1 LIQVNTKDI
10 PNKNFFNAQV
20 GVGGNSITMGQEFK
34 MQKGGKWDFLEL
46 MTEQENFLPNACKK
60 CFQLL
65 VMQIK
70 RIMEENM

>member
-34 MQKGGKWDFLEL
+34 MQKGG
-46 MTEQENFLPNACKK
+46 NG
-60 CFQLL
+60 
-65 VMQIK
+65 IS
-70 RIMEENM
+70 